1 MPESVLAQT
10 ANVEALTLDDLQAK
24 LISASDKNQ
33 LPLITEIAASG
44 TAGLMILQHFLQQ
57 PPANTA
63 IWVLGRAYEVLW
75 QAAQIGETT
84 AQSFLQNHFPTG
96 VVPLTSAQGVDY
108 HPLQQRLVQHQFEEA
123 DRLTLAKMC
132 ELAGPTAV
140 KRKWIYFSE
149 VDGLPVTD
157 LQTLNQL
164 WLAHSEGKFGFSV
177 QRQLWLSLNQNWDT
191 FWEKIA
197 WRSGKT
203 WTRYPNEFI
212 WDLSA
217 PKGHLPLSNQLRGQ
231 QVINSLLNHP
241 AWQ

>member
-1 MPESVLAQT
+1 MSELVIAEMAPLDELQTKLAT
-10 ANVEALTLDDLQAK
+10 ATE
-24 LISASDKNQ
+24 KNQ
-33 LPLITEIAASG
+33 LSLIAEIA
-44 TAGLMILQHFLQQ
+44 GLGATGLPILQNFLAH
-57 PPANTA
+57 PPTTVA
-63 IWVLGRAYEVLW
+63 IWVLGRAYEVLL
-75 QAAQIGETT
+75 QSEDTAAQTFV
-84 AQSFLQNHFPTG
+84 QSHFPTG
-96 VVPLTSAQGVDY
+96 IVPLSSAMGVDY
-108 HPLQQRLVQHQFEEA
+108 TQLQHRLARHQFEAA
-123 DRLTLAKMC
+123 DQLTLVKMC

-177 QRQLWLSLNQNWDT
+177 QRQLWLSLNKNWDI

-203 WTRYPNEFI
+203 WTRYPKEFI
-212 WDLSA
+212 WDLTA
-217 PKGHLPLSNQLRGQ
+217 PKGHLPLTNQLRGQ